1 MFLSQRRRWI
11 LSFQTQELNEE
22 QYNRN
27 QRKYEINENKYYIC
41 ILYIIQNE
49 WNQSKVEEIETAFC
63 KMLNKKKTV
72 SRKVLFVWL
81 LLFQLYYVIMPCYKF
96 IFFFFDFVLGF
107 GLLASSSTVHCVAN
121 GDFVGVNNCCTAKAS
136 TQRKKNK
143 NKNITAT
150 TNIYWK
156 VETNEHKIITLWNF
170 VDFALIIIRSSYFIF
185 GYYYRFHFIT
195 KIKIIFFFCVIV
207 SLFSIFCLFFFY
219 LFDQAIESGTNSIE

>member
-1 MFLSQRRRWI
+1 MLQSSFISCIYLYKWFVFLFLSQRRRWI

-41 ILYIIQNE
+41 ILYITHNE

-96 IFFFFDFVLGF
+96 IFFFFDFVLDF
-107 GLLASSSTVHCVAN
+107 GLLPSSSTVHCVAN
-121 GDFVGVNNCCTAKAS
+121 GDFVGVNNCCIAKANIMKAS
-136 TQRKKNK
+136 TKRKKNK

-150 TNIYWK
+150 TNIYWE
-156 VETNEHKIITLWNF
+156 VETNEHKIITL
-170 VDFALIIIRSSYFIF
+170 
-185 GYYYRFHFIT
+185 
-195 KIKIIFFFCVIV
+195 
-207 SLFSIFCLFFFY
+207 
-219 LFDQAIESGTNSIE
+219 